1 MKRNKLIRIHISLF
15 LAVIVCMIACEDK
28 LNLESPQGISAE
40 TALSSDQGVK
50 TALIGCYGAL
60 SGIWSGI
67 GGIIQE
73 LLANDEDQIIGPFGA
88 WDEIFTK
95 NIQAENGVAANP
107 WNGSYT
113 LINRCNH
120 VLNALEAVKEAD
132 RDRVEGEARFIRAAA
147 YFDLV
152 NFYGKAWTDGNPA
165 INPGVPLVLTP
176 TTGIDESSF
185 PMRSTVAEVYERIIA
200 DLVFARDHL
209 PEVNDALATTYVAS
223 GLLTRVFL
231 MQEDFEQASQ
241 EASRVID
248 SGIFS
253 LVDDFFDIFNQSEN
267 TSEDIFAIQKTL
279 QDGGNDFIFFY
290 AGKNYGGSGVIQITD
305 THVDKYTLGD
315 IRQTFFY
322 LDNFGARRTAKW
334 LNPGTSDGNVNILR
348 LAEMYL
354 TRAECQFRL
363 GHPEEALAD
372 VNVIRIRAE
381 LPPLGLDSLNLE
393 AILTERS
400 LELAFEGHA
409 FRDTKRTRKNVGD
422 ISYNDD
428 RLVLPIPQ
436 REIDLNPN
444 LIQNPG
450 Y

>member
-1 MKRNKLIRIHISLF
+1 MNIKSRGIGISLF
-15 LAVIVCMIACEDK
+15 LFAIVCITACDDK
-28 LNLESPQGISAE
+28 LNLVPPQAISAE

-50 TALIGCYGAL
+50 TALIGCYSSLAA
-60 SGIWSGI
+60 IWSG
-67 GGIIQE
+67 GNAIIQE
-73 LLANDEDQIIGPFGA
+73 LMANGEDQIIGPFGA

-95 NIQAENGVAANP
+95 NIQAENDVSAGP
-107 WNGSYT
+107 WYRSYN

-120 VLNALEAVKEAD
+120 VLGALDAVKKDD
-132 RDRVEGEARFIRAAA
+132 RDQVEGESRFIRAAA

-165 INPGVPLVLTP
+165 VNPGVPLVLTP
-176 TTGIDESSF
+176 TTGIDESNF
-185 PMRSTVAEVYERIIA
+185 PARSTVAEVYELIIE
-200 DLVFARDHL
+200 DLVFASEHL
-209 PEVNDALATTYVAS
+209 PEENDALATSYAAS

-231 MQEDFEQASQ
+231 MQEDFEEARR

-248 SGIFS
+248 SGRFS
-253 LVDDFFDIFNQSEN
+253 LIDDFFEIFNQSEN

-290 AGKNYGGSGVIQITD
+290 AGRNYGGGGVIQITD
-305 THVDKYTLGD
+305 THVDRYTPGD
-315 IRQTFFY
+315 VRQTFFY

-363 GHPEEALAD
+363 GNPEGALAD
-372 VNVIRIRAE
+372 VNIIRTRAE
-381 LPPLGLDSLNLE
+381 LPPLEPDSLNLE
-393 AILTERS
+393 AILAERS

-409 FRDTKRTRKNVGD
+409 FRDTKRTRKNIGD
-422 ISYNDD
+422 IPYNAD
-428 RLVLPIPQ
+428 RLVLPVPQ
-436 REIDLNPN
+436 REIDINPN